1 MFVTCWGN
9 ISRDSSWLVSVFL
22 SPHMFTLYGWYVPA
36 QPSWWHQRSPASLA
50 YTNKYCCIS
59 LGVICRNETTVQDQ
73 YIQIVE
79 ITGVCPLSLPLC
91 TTNYT
96 LQAPS
101 SEGSVVGWPSSSSG
115 SSREAWGEGIS
126 ESSNEKWF
134 TNFCCQNVVIYI
146 GASFFCQ
153 SLSLM
158 PGKDCGKCSTLIFR
172 LVKRGGVRGVALHT
186 NQLYIRVI
194 TLGVGRSCSK
204 LELKNAIMETLN
216 TLKHEHCRL

>member
-101 SEGSVVGWPSSSSG
+101 SEGSVVGWWSPHPLRAHQG
-115 SSREAWGEGIS
+115 R
-126 ESSNEKWF
+126 
-134 TNFCCQNVVIYI
+134 
-146 GASFFCQ
+146 
-153 SLSLM
+153 
-158 PGKDCGKCSTLIFR
+158 R
-172 LVKRGGVRGVALHT
+172 GVRGYLSHQMRNGSQIFAVKML
-186 NQLYIRVI
+186 
-194 TLGVGRSCSK
+194 
-204 LELKNAIMETLN
+204 
-216 TLKHEHCRL
+216 